1 MRVDLTDEELTTIM
15 AALEGYR
22 DLMKDRFHWNE
33 EHAEA
38 DQQEASSAE
47 WCWQKLLGFQHDSR
61 NSTTDNV
68 IEGVELHPV
77 DPLTLPTW
85 TD

>member
-33 EHAEA
+33 EHADA
-38 DQQEASSAE
+38 DLRAASSAE

-61 NSTTDNV
+61 NSTTDAAESEKSSTS
-68 IEGVELHPV
+68 I
-77 DPLTLPTW
+77 DPYDLSGLE
-85 TD
+85 

>member
-1 MRVDLTDEELTTIM
+1 MKVELTDEELTTIM
-15 AALEGYR
+15 AACEAYR
-22 DLMKDRFHWNE
+22 DLMKYRFHWNE
-33 EHAEA
+33 EHRNA
-38 DQQEASSAE
+38 DLAAASSAD

-68 IEGVELHPV
+68 IEGVEQRHV
-77 DPLTLPTW
+77 DPFTLPTW

>member
-1 MRVDLTDEELTTIM
+1 MKVELTDEEVTTIM
-15 AALEGYR
+15 IALESYR
-22 DLMKDRFHWNE
+22 DLMKDRFHLSE
-33 EHAEA
+33 DRTALRA
-38 DQQEASSAE
+38 ASSAE

-68 IEGVELHPV
+68 IEGVEQRHV
-77 DPLTLPTW
+77 DPFTLPTW